1 MRRLG
6 SEKWDMKILHI
17 LLFPLQGSGSGVYTD
32 QLAETLARRGHQVR
46 VLCCGHAVPE
56 RPYPVAVLLFNN
68 GTHQEYT
75 LDFNFPAFTTHPASP
90 TTTFGTLTAAQRAA
104 YLAAFRTAI
113 VQEVTAHPPDL
124 VHVHHGWVIAPVVA
138 ELQLPYLISL
148 HGTEYLGFFRYPWY
162 QPWALRGLRGAWLV
176 LAHTEADRE
185 AALLA
190 YGLEPE
196 RVVVLPGG
204 VDTAVFCPQPVD
216 KAAVLGEYGIAA
228 TDRPVI
234 LYGGKLTAIK
244 GVDSLLQAAQ
254 QYEASKADP
263 LTLIAGDGDLRTE
276 LEQQARA
283 GGLQAVHF
291 LGHQSREQMIR
302 LFNLADVV
310 ALPSRTESFPLVAME
325 AVACGTPLVAS
336 AVGGLLEIVR
346 APWGRLVPPDDPSAL
361 AAALLTMIQAG
372 RAAAVRQAAA
382 AYAAQHFSWETTVD
396 RVEALYGHCQR
407 C

>member
-1 MRRLG
+1 
-6 SEKWDMKILHI
+6 MKILHI

-32 QLAETLARRGHQVR
+32 QLAETLTRRGHQVR
-46 VLCCGHAVPE
+46 VLCCDHTVPE
-56 RPYPVAVLLFNN
+56 RPYPVATLLFNS
-68 GTHQEYT
+68 GTNQGYA

-90 TTTFGTLTAAQRAA
+90 TTTFGTLTEAQRTA
-104 YLAAFRTAI
+104 YLTAFRTAI

-124 VHVHHGWVIAPVVA
+124 VHVHHGWVLAPLVA

-148 HGTEYLGFFRYPWY
+148 HGTEYLGFFQYPWY
-162 QPWALRGLRGAWLV
+162 QPSALRGLRGARLV

-196 RVVVLPGG
+196 RVLVLPGG
-204 VDTAVFCPQPVD
+204 VDTTLFRPQPVD
-216 KAAVLGEYGIAA
+216 KAAILGEYGIAA
-228 TDRPVI
+228 TGQPVI
-234 LYGGKLTAIK
+234 LYGGKLTPIK

-254 QYEASKADP
+254 QYEASAAHP
-263 LTLIAGDGDLRTE
+263 LTLIAGDGALRAE

-291 LGHQSREQMIR
+291 LGHQPRDQMIR
-302 LFNLADVV
+302 LFNLADVAV
-310 ALPSRTESFPLVAME
+310 MPSRTESFPLVAME
-325 AVACGTPLVAS
+325 AAACGTPLVAS

-361 AAALLTMIQAG
+361 ATALLTMIQAG
-372 RAAAVRQAAA
+372 RAAAVRRAAA
-382 AYAAQHFSWETTVD
+382 AYAAQHFNWETTVD
-396 RVEALYGHCQR
+396 QIETLYDRYRRVTSL
-407 C
+407 